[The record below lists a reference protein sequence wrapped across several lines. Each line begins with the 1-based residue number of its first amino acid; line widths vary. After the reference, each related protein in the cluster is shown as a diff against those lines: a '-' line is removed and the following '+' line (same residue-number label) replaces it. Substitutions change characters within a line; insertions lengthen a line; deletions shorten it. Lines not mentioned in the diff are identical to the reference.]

1 MVGVTADAL
10 SLPGGLM
17 LETEAMGIKL
27 GIGRG
32 AAFFLLA
39 GTLSDADADADAI
52 DAIDAIE
59 AIDAID
65 SDVAGGEGI
74 TL

>member
-39 GTLSDADADADAI
+39 GTLSDADADAI